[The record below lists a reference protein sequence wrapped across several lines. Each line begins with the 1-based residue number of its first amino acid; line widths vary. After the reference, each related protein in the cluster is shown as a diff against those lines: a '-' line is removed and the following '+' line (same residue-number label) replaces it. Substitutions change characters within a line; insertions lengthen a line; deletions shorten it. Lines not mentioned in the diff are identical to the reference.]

1 MCGWVRHA
9 DSSGAPRAERQ
20 AAAPPPARAIDRI
33 ACAHVAGLW
42 VSLTS
47 IASARVAPFDA
58 SRDVHVAAELA
69 SHFPVGTPVQGTIS
83 RIERRAVRNE
93 RGEIEG
99 EMDGDDDG
107 HASAHVRLSLSLRDG
122 EQAEDEEEGEEEG
135 EEEEEEEEGGEDEEE
150 EEREEAPSKRA
161 RNGPSGAELPTVG
174 SVLPVRVVRA
184 RAGRGLDV
192 QLGEVRV
199 VVELLLL

>member
-1 MCGWVRHA
+1 M
-9 DSSGAPRAERQ
+9 
-20 AAAPPPARAIDRI
+20 
-33 ACAHVAGLW
+33 HVAGLW

-83 RIERRAVRNE
+83 RVERRAVRNE
-93 RGEIEG
+93 RGEIEREIDG
-99 EMDGDDDG
+99 EDEG
-107 HASAHVRLSLSLRDG
+107 HASAHVRLSLSLRG
-122 EQAEDEEEGEEEG
+122 AEQAGGEEEG
-135 EEEEEEEEGGEDEEE
+135 EEEEEEEEEGAEEDGEDESE
-150 EEREEAPSKRA
+150 EEREEAAPSKRA
-161 RNGPSGAELPTVG
+161 RRANGSSGAELPTVG

-199 VVELLLL
+199 VVVEVELRAE